1 MEEMHDSLTVRDH
14 IQNVQNAQDTAEAI
28 ETLTPLAD
36 AIGITLGIMHKQNIV
51 HGDLTT
57 SNMLLQGNPSNN
69 KLCLIDF
76 GLSFFENL
84 SEDKGVDLYVLERAL
99 ISTHPNT
106 EKLFNVILQ
115 AYCRSNDTGSKDVIA
130 KLEEVRMRG
139 RKRTMVG

>member
-1 MEEMHDSLTVRDH
+1 MTVRDH
-14 IQNVQNAQDTAEAI
+14 IQNVQKAKDTAEAI

-76 GLSFFENL
+76 GLSFFEKEL
-84 SEDKGVDLYVLERAL
+84 
-99 ISTHPNT
+99 TCM
-106 EKLFNVILQ
+106 F
-115 AYCRSNDTGSKDVIA
+115 
-130 KLEEVRMRG
+130 
-139 RKRTMVG
+139 